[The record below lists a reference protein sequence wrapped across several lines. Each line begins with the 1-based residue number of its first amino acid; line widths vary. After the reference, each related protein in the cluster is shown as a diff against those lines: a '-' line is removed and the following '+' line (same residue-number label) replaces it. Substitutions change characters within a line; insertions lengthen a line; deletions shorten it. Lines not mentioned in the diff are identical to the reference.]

1 MYHLLRTLHRWAGL
15 IGSLFLVIISGT
27 GFLLATKDTL
37 GWVKPKTHAGAHF
50 EHHSEIVPVSVAV
63 ESAIALGIEEIR
75 AIHDIER
82 VDYRPDKNVFK
93 IVSHRGYHEVQVDG
107 KTGEVLNVAKRWDQL
122 TEDIH
127 DLRFFSLALR
137 DWWLPVV
144 AILLFTLGTTGVVI
158 FFVPI
163 VRRAR
168 YRRAKARA

>member
-15 IGSLFLVIISGT
+15 IGSLFLITISAT

-37 GWVKPKTHAGAHF
+37 GWVKPPTHDGSAL
-50 EHHSEIVPVSVAV
+50 EHHNEIVSVGHAV

-75 AIHDIER
+75 TIHDIER

-107 KTGEVLNVAKRWDQL
+107 STGKVLNVAKRWDQL

-127 DLRFFSLALR
+127 DLRYFALFLR
-137 DWWLPVV
+137 DWWLPIV
-144 AILLFTLGTTGVVI
+144 AILLFTLGLSGVII
-158 FFVPI
+158 FFVPV

-168 YRRAKARA
+168 YRRHRAKI